1 MLLQDRVHH
10 QLLGAP
16 LSPHKLISALLAS
29 TVATLAAFPPAQA
42 EVTLPPS
49 LVIIDTGIET
59 ALPIFQSHLIYEVCI
74 LDWNLCPNG
83 KNFQEGPGTATL
95 RADVLNTSGFDHGT
109 QMASIALNQY
119 GDLRFI
125 MIRIV
130 ASNGYGNR
138 MTVTNENV
146 GRALQWVLDNRE
158 KFNIRAVSMSQ
169 GQHTLLAGSKYCPS
183 IPSVQKNVVQLKG
196 VGVGVFF
203 PTGNAGDKKRIDWP
217 ACIPE
222 SIAIGAVNEKDEIP
236 KYSNMDFALTD
247 MYAIGN
253 LKAIGSA
260 GSTVN
265 AVGTSISTQVAA
277 VQWIEFVSKHPEA
290 NYSQIFIS
298 LRSSGKLVFDAN
310 FRFGRKIEISAALA
324 KYEATFK
331 VSSPSTS

>member
-1 MLLQDRVHH
+1 MLLQNRVHH

-16 LSPHKLISALLAS
+16 LSPHKFIGALLAS
-29 TVATLAAFPPAQA
+29 AVATLAAFSPAQA

-49 LVIIDTGIET
+49 LVIIDTGIEA

-74 LDWNLCPNG
+74 LDWYLCPNG

-95 RADVLNTSGFDHGT
+95 RAEVSNTSGFDHGT

-119 GDLRFI
+119 SDLRFI

-196 VGVGVFF
+196 AGVGVFF

-222 SIAIGAVNEKDEIP
+222 SIAIGAINEDDVIA

-253 LKAIGSA
+253 LKAVGA
-260 GSTVN
+260 GGLPVN
-265 AVGTSISTQVAA
+265 SSGTSVSTQVAA
-277 VQWIEFVSKHPEA
+277 VQWIEFVTKHPTA
-290 NYSQIFIS
+290 AYSQVFMAF
-298 LRSSGKLVFDAN
+298 RTSGKLVFDPD
-310 FRFGRKIEISAALA
+310 FRFGRKIDLASALA
-324 KYEATFK
+324 KYESRI
-331 VSSPSTS
+331 VN